1 MKDYYLK
8 DTKQTKRMK
17 EHSLLWM
24 YGSSGEIYKLL
35 SLKIGHNLIKNI
47 KQGEIKLKSTL
58 LYDRD
63 IITLEENFISILDK
77 YIGYVR
83 NNYLINYN
91 EIILILEQ
99 TLKNQYNSCL
109 YYEKDYHES
118 YDYLYPEFKK
128 MFLENL
134 YVNTLF
140 YGLLDKNK
148 NYNFLQKAHNFLNNK
163 DLRDEKDL
171 KDIEEYF
178 IKVIN
183 HRKDNLYYSFIPYQE
198 VINKDVIFYMEQVNW
213 LYKDFYEHKHK

>member
-1 MKDYYLK
+1 MRDYLLK

-35 SLKIGHNLIKNI
+35 CLKTTHDLVKRIENGT
-47 KQGEIKLKSTL
+47 IKLKSKL

-63 IITLEENFISILDK
+63 IITLEENFICILDK

-91 EIILILEQ
+91 EIILILEE
-99 TLKNQYNSCL
+99 TLKNQYNDCL
-109 YYEKDYHES
+109 FYKKDYHES

-140 YGLLDKNK
+140 YGLLDKTK
-148 NYNFLQKAHNFLNNK
+148 QFKSLQKAHDLLKNK
-163 DLRDEKDL
+163 DLRDEEDL
-171 KDIEEYF
+171 KEIEDFF

-183 HRKDNLYYSFIPYQE
+183 NRKDNLHYAFIPY
-198 VINKDVIFYMEQVNW
+198 KDVINDDVVFYMEQLNW
-213 LYKDFYEHKHK
+213 IYQDYYNDED